1 MNTQAFL
8 QENPGIETVSERDM
22 ANAIRALAMD
32 SVQKANSGHPGM
44 PMGMADVATVLF
56 NRFIKL
62 DPLHPQWPDRDRFVL
77 SAGHG
82 SMLQY
87 ALHYLIGYPDMP
99 IEELQRF
106 RQLGAKTAGHPE
118 YGHAQG
124 IETTTGPLGQGI
136 ATAVGMALAERLLC
150 DRFGEDVVD
159 HYTYV
164 IAGDG
169 CLQEGI
175 SHEAIDLAG
184 HLKLSRLIV
193 FWDNNSISID
203 GPTSLSTSMDQ
214 LARFRAAGFDVQDI
228 DGHDFEEIADAITEA
243 KLSDRPSLISCRT
256 IIGKGAPNLQGTE
269 KTHGAPLGDA
279 EIAAA
284 RLAID
289 WPHRPFE
296 VPEAIVETWRNVAR
310 RGADERRE
318 WCVRLAATPHADDFR
333 QAVQKQLPATLFEEL
348 TAFRRDH
355 IEKATKVATR
365 KASEMVL
372 GVINDATKLTI
383 GGSADLTHSNLT
395 ITPGMREVSPV
406 DFSGRYIHFGIR
418 EHAMAAAM
426 NGIALHGGF
435 VPYGGTFLAFT
446 DYARGAMRLSA
457 LMGQQ
462 VIYVMT
468 HDSIGLGEDGP
479 THQPIEHLAM
489 LRATPGINVF
499 RPADIIETAECW
511 ELALSYRD
519 RPSVIVLSRQN
530 LPMLRHTHSDENR
543 SNRGAYVLR
552 ETAEPRAVTL
562 LATGSEVEIACA
574 AADILRVQHKIAAA
588 VVSMPSWELFEAQ
601 TPAYRRSVLAAAPR
615 IGIEAAARL
624 GWDRW
629 IGEKGAF
636 IGMQGFGASAPA
648 PDLYRHFGITPENI
662 VATTRKLI
670 NDKEY

>member
-8 QENPGIETVSERDM
+8 QETPTAEIVSESDM

-99 IEELQRF
+99 IAELQRF

-124 IETTTGPLGQGI
+124 IETTTGPLGQGL
-136 ATAVGMALAERLLC
+136 ATAVGMAMAERLL
-150 DRFGEDVVD
+150 RERYGEEIVD
-159 HYTYV
+159 HFTYV

-184 HLKLSRLIV
+184 HLKLSRLV
-193 FWDNNSISID
+193 VLWDNNSISID

-214 LARFRAAGFDVQDI
+214 LARFKAAGFEVEEI
-228 DGHDFEEIADAITEA
+228 DGHDFEAIAAAIA
-243 KLSDRPSLISCRT
+243 RARSSDRPSLISCRT
-256 IIGKGAPNLQGTE
+256 IVGKGAPKLQGTE
-269 KTHGAPLGDA
+269 KTHGAPLGEA
-279 EIAAA
+279 EIAAT
-284 RLAID
+284 RLAIG
-289 WPHRPFE
+289 WPHQPFD

-318 WCVRLAATPHADDFR
+318 WCVRLSASPQTEAFK
-333 QAVQKQLPATLFEEL
+333 QEVQKQLPAELFDAL
-348 TAFRRDH
+348 NAFRREH
-355 IEKATKVATR
+355 VEKATKVATR

-372 GVINDATKLTI
+372 GVINGATQITI

-395 ITPGMREVSPV
+395 ITPGLRDITPD
-406 DFSGRYIHFGIR
+406 DFTGRYIHYGIR

-435 VPYGGTFLAFT
+435 IPYGGTFLAFA
-446 DYARGAMRLSA
+446 DYARGAIRLSA

-511 ELALSYRD
+511 ELALRYTD
-519 RPSVIVLSRQN
+519 RPSIIVLSRQN
-530 LPMLRHTHSDENR
+530 LPMLRQGHVEENR
-543 SNRGAYVLR
+543 SARGAYVLR
-552 ETAEPRAVTL
+552 EPAEPRAVTL
-562 LATGSEVEIACA
+562 LATGSEVEIACT
-574 AADILRVQHKIAAA
+574 AADILRGQHKIAAA

-615 IGIEAAARL
+615 VGIEAAARL

-648 PDLYRHFGITPENI
+648 SDLYRHFGITPENI
-662 VATTRKLI
+662 VATARKLV
-670 NDKEY
+670 NKE